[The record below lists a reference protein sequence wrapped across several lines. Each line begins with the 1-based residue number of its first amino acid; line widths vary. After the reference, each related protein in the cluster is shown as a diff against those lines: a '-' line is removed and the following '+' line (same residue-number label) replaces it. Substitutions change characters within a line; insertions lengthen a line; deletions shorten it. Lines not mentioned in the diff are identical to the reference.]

1 VVGKIES
8 TTRAGYFPGA
18 GKPTVKMLAERG
30 SGRLLGAQIVGVEGA
45 AKRID
50 VFATASSDAS
60 PFRTSCTST

>member
-1 VVGKIES
+1 
-8 TTRAGYFPGA
+8 
-18 GKPTVKMLAERG
+18 
-30 SGRLLGAQIVGVEGA
+30 VGVKGA